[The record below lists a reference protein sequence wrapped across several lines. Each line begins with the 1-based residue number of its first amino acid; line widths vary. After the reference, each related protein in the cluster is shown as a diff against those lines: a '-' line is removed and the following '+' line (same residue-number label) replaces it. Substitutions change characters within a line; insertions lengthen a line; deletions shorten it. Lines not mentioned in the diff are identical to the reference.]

1 MLMSAAAE
9 TTVAAAADTVPLKY
23 LRTLLRAASEQ
34 GYDTGRIIGRLG
46 LPDDLLGAG
55 SDPDTPVPATTY
67 NRVYTHIMSLLQ
79 DESLGIS
86 MKQPTPSGS
95 FRMLALYVIHCATL
109 EQAFLRADEFQAF
122 CRQLAGLPPVKQEPL
137 RYLDAGRVLHIL
149 PDAAEFAAQD
159 TELAWYSI
167 AHTMAVWR
175 RFSSWLIGTNID
187 LHAVH
192 IQLPAPADPG
202 YLARIFD
209 CPLLF
214 ESEHNGFIF
223 DASYLQSPLM
233 HDEESLKA
241 FLRNAPYHL
250 LANSEIESDEGI
262 VAQMRRVVGVDLS
275 RDFPSVVAM
284 ADHLHMSVRTLR
296 RRLGEVGTTYQ
307 EFKDR
312 TRCDA
317 ATRLLNRPELK
328 INAVAVLLGFDEP
341 SAFHRSF
348 KKWTGVTPG
357 EYRQSLYT

>member
-1 MLMSAAAE
+1 MPIAVDG
-9 TTVAAAADTVPLKY
+9 TDTVPLKY
-23 LRTLLRAASEQ
+23 LRTLLRAAGEQ
-34 GYDTGRIIGRLG
+34 GYDTDTIISRLG
-46 LPDDLLGAG
+46 LPPTLMEAT
-55 SDPDTPVPATTY
+55 SDANTPVAAATY
-67 NRVYTHIMSLLQ
+67 NRVYTHLMSLLQ

-86 MKQPTPSGS
+86 MRQPTPSGS
-95 FRMLALYVIHCATL
+95 FRMLALYVIHCGTL
-109 EQAFLRADEFQAF
+109 ENAFLRADEFQTF
-122 CRQLAGLPPVKQEPL
+122 CRQLAGLPAVNREPL
-137 RYLDAGRVLHIL
+137 RYLEDGRVLHIM
-149 PDAAEFAAQD
+149 PDASEFAAQN

-175 RFSSWLIGTNID
+175 RFSSWLIGTSID
-187 LHAVH
+187 LHEVH
-192 IQLPAPADPG
+192 IQLPEPADPG

-214 ESEHNGFIF
+214 DSEHNGFVF
-223 DASYLQSPLM
+223 DASYLQAPLM

-241 FLRNAPYHL
+241 FLRNAPFHL
-250 LANSEIESDEGI
+250 LANSEVESDEGI
-262 VAQMRRVVGVDLS
+262 VAQMRRVVGIDLS
-275 RDFPSVVAM
+275 RDFPSVVDM
-284 ADHLHMSVRTLR
+284 AERLHMSVRTLR
-296 RRLGEVGTTYQ
+296 RRLNEVGTTYQ

-348 KKWTGVTPG
+348 KKWTGLTPG